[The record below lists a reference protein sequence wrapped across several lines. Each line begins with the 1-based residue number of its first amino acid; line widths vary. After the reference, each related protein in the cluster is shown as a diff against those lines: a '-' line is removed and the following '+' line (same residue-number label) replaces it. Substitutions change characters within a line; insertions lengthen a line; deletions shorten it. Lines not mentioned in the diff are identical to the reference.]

1 MNDIDDYIQGELI
14 KIPFNLYNLITK
26 YIESNNNNTKV
37 AFVGGYLRD
46 LLIRKFH
53 KKSFPEPL
61 DIDLVI
67 EGSSISLAKFI
78 KKNIVN
84 VDLCLI
90 KEFNLYNTVEININ
104 DYKIDIA
111 SARKEIY
118 SSPGLNPTVTK
129 STIEEDLKRRDFTI
143 NSIAFEV
150 STRKIYDLYGGI
162 SDIKS
167 KRLNLLHSNSISD
180 DPSRLIRCAKYASRL
195 DFNIS
200 NNCLKQS
207 QETVRQWPWKS
218 TEAQQKVIYPPAL
231 GIRIR
236 MELAEICKHDNL
248 TNVISIIH
256 KWEIISILNE
266 NIKVDKRFLRG
277 LNWIKKLNGNYM
289 LYLLKDSEDLEK
301 ACQRFLVNNSEIKIL
316 EDYLNIKKILKTN
329 PKKFN
334 HFSPSSW
341 TEFIEDRNLNDETIK
356 LLICDGGPYW
366 RKLFRWLFIYKF
378 IKSKKD
384 GETLKKEG
392 WDPGKEMGKE
402 IKRLR
407 YLEIDKLNRN

>member
-1 MNDIDDYIQGELI
+1 MNDIADYIEGELI

-26 YIESNNNNTKV
+26 YIESNNNTKV

-53 KKSFPEPL
+53 KKSFSEPV

-78 KKNIVN
+78 KKNIAN

-118 SSPGLNPTVTK
+118 SAPGLNPTVIN
-129 STIEEDLKRRDFTI
+129 SNIEEDLKRRDFTI

-150 STRKIYDLYGGI
+150 STRKIYDLNGGI

-167 KRLNLLHSNSISD
+167 KKLNLLHSNSISD

-200 NNCLKQS
+200 NNSLKQS

-218 TEAQQKVIYPPAL
+218 SETHQKLISPPAL

-236 MELAEICKHDNL
+236 MELAEIYKHDNL
-248 TNVISIIH
+248 NNVISIIH

-277 LNWIKKLNGNYM
+277 LSWIKKLNGNYM
-289 LYLLKDSEDLEK
+289 LYLLKDAEDLGK
-301 ACQRFLVNNSEIKIL
+301 ACKRFLVNNGEKKIL
-316 EDYLNIKKILKTN
+316 EDYSNIKNILKTN
-329 PKKFN
+329 QKEFM
-334 HFSPSSW
+334 HYSPSSW
-341 TEFIEDRNLNDETIK
+341 TQFIENRNLNDETVK
-356 LLICDGGPYW
+356 LLICDGQPYW
-366 RKLFRWLFIYKF
+366 RNLFKWLFIYKS

-384 GETLKKEG
+384 GEILKKEG
-392 WDPGKEMGKE
+392 WKPGKEMGKE

>member
-1 MNDIDDYIQGELI
+1 MNDISEYIHGELI

-26 YIESNNNNTKV
+26 YIESHNNTKV

-46 LLIRKFH
+46 LLVSKFH
-53 KKSFPEPL
+53 KKSFSEPV

-84 VDLCLI
+84 VEICLI
-90 KEFNLYNTVEININ
+90 KEFHLYNTVEININ

-118 SSPGLNPTVTK
+118 SAPGVNPIVTN
-129 STIEEDLKRRDFTI
+129 STIKEDLKRRDFTI

-150 STRKIYDLYGGI
+150 STRKIFDLYGGI

-167 KRLNLLHSNSISD
+167 KKLNLLHSNSISD

-200 NNCLKQS
+200 RNSLKQS
-207 QETVRQWPWKS
+207 QETVKQWPWRS
-218 TEAQQKVIYPPAL
+218 SATHQKMIFPPAL

-236 MELAEICKHDNL
+236 MELAEIYKHDNL
-248 TNVISIIH
+248 NNVISIID

-277 LNWIKKLNGNYM
+277 LKWIKSLNGNYI
-289 LYLLKDSEDLEK
+289 LFLLKDAENLEK
-301 ACQRFLVNNSEIKIL
+301 ACQRFLINHSEKKIL
-316 EDYLNIKKILKTN
+316 EDYLNIKKKLKTKEDKYKN
-329 PKKFN
+329 Y
-334 HFSPSSW
+334 SASSW
-341 TEFIEDRNLNDETIK
+341 TEFIENRNLDDETVK

-366 RKLFRWLFIYKF
+366 RNLFKWLFIYKS

-392 WDPGKEMGKE
+392 WEPGKEMGKE

-407 YLEIDKLNRN
+407 YLEIDKLHRN

>member
-1 MNDIDDYIQGELI
+1 MNDISEYIHGELI
-14 KIPFNLYNLITK
+14 KIPFDLYNLITK
-26 YIESNNNNTKV
+26 YIESHNNTKV

-46 LLIRKFH
+46 LLINKFH
-53 KKSFPEPL
+53 KKSFSEPL

-118 SSPGLNPTVTK
+118 SAPGLNPTVNK

-200 NNCLKQS
+200 NNSLKQS

-218 TEAQQKVIYPPAL
+218 SETHKKMIANPAL
-231 GIRIR
+231 GMRIR
-236 MELAEICKHDNL
+236 MELAEIYKHENL
-248 TNVISIIH
+248 NNVISIIN
-256 KWEIISILNE
+256 KWEIISILNKDI
-266 NIKVDKRFLRG
+266 NVDKRFLRG

-289 LYLLKDSEDLEK
+289 LYLLKDAEDLEK

-316 EDYLNIKKILKTN
+316 EDYSNIKKILKTN
-329 PKKFN
+329 QKKFM
-334 HFSPSSW
+334 HYSPSSW
-341 TEFIEDRNLNDETIK
+341 TEFIENRNLNDETVK

-366 RKLFRWLFIYKF
+366 HNLFKWLFIYKS

-392 WDPGKEMGKE
+392 WEPGKEMGKE
-402 IKRLR
+402 SKRLR
-407 YLEIDKLNRN
+407 YLEIDKFNRN

>member
-1 MNDIDDYIQGELI
+1 MNDISEYIHGELI

-26 YIESNNNNTKV
+26 YIESNNNTKV

-46 LLIRKFH
+46 LLISKFH
-53 KKSFPEPL
+53 KKSFSKPV

-118 SSPGLNPTVTK
+118 SAPGLNPTLTN
-129 STIEEDLKRRDFTI
+129 SSIEEDLKRRDFTI
-143 NSIAFEV
+143 NSIAFEI
-150 STRKIYDLYGGI
+150 SKRKIYDLYGGI

-167 KRLNLLHSNSISD
+167 KKLNLLHSNSISD
-180 DPSRLIRCAKYASRL
+180 DPSRLIRCAKYSSRL
-195 DFNIS
+195 NFNIS
-200 NNCLKQS
+200 NNSLKQS
-207 QETVRQWPWKS
+207 QETVKQWPWKS
-218 TEAQQKVIYPPAL
+218 SETHEKMISPPAL

-236 MELAEICKHDNL
+236 MELAEIYKHDNL
-248 TNVISIIH
+248 NNVISIIH
-256 KWEIISILNE
+256 KWGIISILNE

-289 LYLLKDSEDLEK
+289 LYLLKDAEDLGT
-301 ACQRFLVNNSEIKIL
+301 ACRRFLVNNGEKKIL
-316 EDYLNIKKILKTN
+316 EDYSNIKNIFKT
-329 PKKFN
+329 KQDKYI
-334 HFSPSSW
+334 HYSPSSW
-341 TEFIEDRNLNDETIK
+341 TEFIEKRNLNDETVK
-356 LLICDGGPYW
+356 LLICDGGVFW
-366 RKLFRWLFIYKF
+366 RNLFKWLFTYKY
-378 IKSKKD
+378 IKSEKD
-384 GETLKKEG
+384 GEILKKEG
-392 WDPGKEMGKE
+392 WEPGKEMGKE

>member
-1 MNDIDDYIQGELI
+1 MNDISDYIQAELI
-14 KIPFNLYNLITK
+14 KIPFNLYDLITK
-26 YIESNNNNTKV
+26 YIESNKNTKV

-46 LLIRKFH
+46 LLISKFH
-53 KKSFPEPL
+53 KKSFSEPV

-84 VDLCLI
+84 IDLCLI

-118 SSPGLNPTVTK
+118 SAPGLNPTVSN

-150 STRKIYDLYGGI
+150 STRKIYDIYGGI

-167 KRLNLLHSNSISD
+167 KKLNLLHSNSISD

-200 NNCLKQS
+200 NNSLKQS
-207 QETVRQWPWKS
+207 QETVRKWPWKS
-218 TEAQQKVIYPPAL
+218 SETHKKMIFPPGI
-231 GIRIR
+231 GIRVR
-236 MELAEICKHDNL
+236 MELAEIYKHDNL
-248 TNVISIIH
+248 NKVISIIH
-256 KWEIISILNE
+256 KWGIIEILNE

-277 LNWIKKLNGNYM
+277 LNWIKKLNGNYV
-289 LYLLKDSEDLEK
+289 LFLLKDAKNLEK
-301 ACQRFLVNNSEIKIL
+301 TYQRFLINSSEKKIL
-316 EDYLNIKKILKTN
+316 EDYLNIKKKLITN
-329 PKKFN
+329 EDKYKHYP
-334 HFSPSSW
+334 PSSW
-341 TEFIEDRNLNDETIK
+341 TEFIENRNLNDETVK

-366 RKLFRWLFIYKF
+366 RNLFKWLFIYKN

-392 WDPGKEMGKE
+392 WEPGKEMGKE

-407 YLEIDKLNRN
+407 YLEIDNLNRN

>member
-1 MNDIDDYIQGELI
+1 MNDISDYIQGELI
-14 KIPFNLYNLITK
+14 KTPFNLYNLIAK
-26 YIESNNNNTKV
+26 YIELNNKTKV

-46 LLIRKFH
+46 LLISKFH
-53 KKSFPEPL
+53 KKSFSKPV

-111 SARKEIY
+111 CARKEIY
-118 SSPGLNPTVTK
+118 SAPGLNPTVNK
-129 STIEEDLKRRDFTI
+129 STIEEDLKRRDFTV

-167 KRLNLLHSNSISD
+167 KRLNLLHSKSISD
-180 DPSRLIRCAKYASRL
+180 DPSRIIRCAKYASRL

-200 NNCLKQS
+200 NNSLKQS
-207 QETVRQWPWKS
+207 QETVRQWPWKTS
-218 TEAQQKVIYPPAL
+218 ETNQKMIYPPGL

-248 TNVISIIH
+248 TNVISIIN

-277 LNWIKKLNGNYM
+277 LNWIKKLKGNHM

-316 EDYLNIKKILKTN
+316 EDYLNIKKILNTN
-329 PKKFN
+329 QKKFN

-341 TEFIEDRNLNDETIK
+341 TEFIEDRNLNDETVK

-384 GETLKKEG
+384 GKTLKQEG
-392 WDPGKEMGKE
+392 WYPGKGMGKE

>member
-1 MNDIDDYIQGELI
+1 MNDISDYIQGELI
-14 KIPFNLYNLITK
+14 KTPFNLYNLITK
-26 YIESNNNNTKV
+26 YIESNNNIKV

-46 LLIRKFH
+46 LLISKFH
-53 KKSFPEPL
+53 KKSFSKPT

-67 EGSSISLAKFI
+67 EGSAISLAKFI

-118 SSPGLNPTVTK
+118 SAPGLNPTVTK
-129 STIEEDLKRRDFTI
+129 STIEEDLKRRDFSI
-143 NSIAFEV
+143 NSIAYEV
-150 STRKIYDLYGGI
+150 STSRIYDLYGGI

-167 KRLNLLHSNSISD
+167 KKLHLLHSKSISD
-180 DPSRLIRCAKYASRL
+180 DPSRLIRCAKYSSRL

-200 NNCLKQS
+200 NDSLKQS
-207 QETVRQWPWKS
+207 QETVRKWPWKS
-218 TEAQQKVIYPPAL
+218 SETYQKMIYPPAL

-236 MELAEICKHDNL
+236 MELAEIYKYDNL
-248 TNVISIIH
+248 NNVISIIH
-256 KWEIISILNE
+256 KWGIISILNE
-266 NIKVDKRFLRG
+266 NIKVDRGFLRG
-277 LNWIKKLNGNYM
+277 LNWIKKLDGNYM
-289 LYLLKDSEDLEK
+289 LYLLKDAEDLET
-301 ACQRFLVNNSEIKIL
+301 ACQRFLVNVSETKIL
-316 EDYLNIKKILKTN
+316 EDYSNIKKILKTN
-329 PKKFN
+329 QRKFM
-334 HFSPSSW
+334 HFSPSNW
-341 TEFIEDRNLNDETIK
+341 TEFIENRNLNDETVK

-366 RKLFRWLFIYKF
+366 RNLFKWLFIYKS

-392 WDPGKEMGKE
+392 WVPGKEMGKE

-407 YLEIDKLNRN
+407 YLEIDKLNKN

>member
-1 MNDIDDYIQGELI
+1 MNDISEYIHGELI

-26 YIESNNNNTKV
+26 YIESQNNTKV

-46 LLIRKFH
+46 LLISKFH
-53 KKSFPEPL
+53 KKSFSEPL

-67 EGSSISLAKFI
+67 EGSSISLARFI
-78 KKNIVN
+78 KKNVVN
-84 VDLCLI
+84 ADLCLI

-111 SARKEIY
+111 SARKENY
-118 SSPGLNPTVTK
+118 PAPGVNPTVTK

-150 STRKIYDLYGGI
+150 VTRKIYDLHGGI

-167 KRLNLLHSNSISD
+167 KKLNLLHSHSISD
-180 DPSRLIRCAKYASRL
+180 DPSRLIRCAKYAARL

-200 NNCLKQS
+200 NNSLKQS

-218 TEAQQKVIYPPAL
+218 PKTHRKMISPHAL

-236 MELAEICKHDNL
+236 MELAEIYKYDNL
-248 TNVISIIH
+248 NNVISIIN
-256 KWEIISILNE
+256 KWKIISILNE
-266 NIKVDKRFLRG
+266 NINVDKRFLRG

-289 LYLLKDSEDLEK
+289 LYLLKDSEDLET
-301 ACQRFLVNNSEIKIL
+301 ACQRFLINNNEIKIL
-316 EDYLNIKKILKTN
+316 EDYTNIKKILKTN
-329 PKKFN
+329 QKKFM
-334 HFSPSSW
+334 HFSPSNW
-341 TEFIEDRNLNDETIK
+341 TEFIEERNLNDETVK

-366 RKLFRWLFIYKF
+366 HNLFKWLFIYKS

-407 YLEIDKLNRN
+407 YLEIDKLNKN

>member
-1 MNDIDDYIQGELI
+1 MNDIADYIQEELI

-26 YIESNNNNTKV
+26 YIESNNKTKV

-53 KKSFPEPL
+53 KKSFSEPV

-104 DYKIDIA
+104 NYKIDIA

-118 SSPGLNPTVTK
+118 SAPGLNPIVTK

-167 KRLNLLHSNSISD
+167 KKLNLLHSNSISD

-195 DFNIS
+195 NFNIS
-200 NNCLKQS
+200 NNSLKQS
-207 QETVRQWPWKS
+207 QETVRKWPWKS
-218 TEAQQKVIYPPAL
+218 SETRQKMIFPPAI

-236 MELAEICKHDNL
+236 MELAEIYKHDNL
-248 TNVISIIH
+248 NNVISIIH
-256 KWEIISILNE
+256 KWEIISIFNE

-277 LNWIKKLNGNYM
+277 LNWIEKLNGNYM
-289 LYLLKDSEDLEK
+289 LYLLKDAEDLEK
-301 ACQRFLVNNSEIKIL
+301 ACQRFLVNNSEKKIL
-316 EDYLNIKKILKTN
+316 EDYSNIKKILKIN
-329 PKKFN
+329 QKKFM

-341 TEFIEDRNLNDETIK
+341 TEFIEVRNLNDETVK
-356 LLICDGGPYW
+356 LLICDGGMYW
-366 RKLFRWLFIYKF
+366 RNFFKWLFIYKS

-407 YLEIDKLNRN
+407 YLEIDNLNRN

>member
-1 MNDIDDYIQGELI
+1 MNDISDYIQRELI
-14 KIPFNLYNLITK
+14 KTPFNLYNLIAK
-26 YIESNNNNTKV
+26 YLESNNNTKV

-46 LLIRKFH
+46 LLISKFH
-53 KKSFPEPL
+53 KKSFSKPV

-118 SSPGLNPTVTK
+118 SAPGLNPTVNK

-200 NNCLKQS
+200 NNSLKQS

-218 TEAQQKVIYPPAL
+218 SETHKKMISPPAL

-236 MELAEICKHDNL
+236 MELAGIYKYDDL
-248 TNVISIIH
+248 KNVITIIN
-256 KWEIISILNE
+256 KWEIISILDQNM
-266 NIKVDKRFLRG
+266 IVDKRFLRG

-289 LYLLKDSEDLEK
+289 LYLLKDSEDFETT
-301 ACQRFLVNNSEIKIL
+301 CQRFLINSSEIKIL
-316 EDYLNIKKILKTN
+316 EDYANIKQILKTN
-329 PKKFN
+329 KKKFM
-334 HFSPSSW
+334 HFSPSNW
-341 TEFIEDRNLNDETIK
+341 TEFIEDKNLNDETVK
-356 LLICDGGPYW
+356 LLICDGGLHW
-366 RKLFRWLFIYKF
+366 HNLFKWLFIYKS

-407 YLEIDKLNRN
+407 YLEIDKLNKN

>member
-1 MNDIDDYIQGELI
+1 MNDIADYIQGELS

-26 YIESNNNNTKV
+26 YIESNNNTKV

-53 KKSFPEPL
+53 KKSFSEPV

-78 KKNIVN
+78 KKNIAN

-104 DYKIDIA
+104 NYKIDIA

-118 SSPGLNPTVTK
+118 SAPGSNPIVTN

-150 STRKIYDLYGGI
+150 STRKIFDLYGGI

-167 KRLNLLHSNSISD
+167 KKLNLLHSNSISD
-180 DPSRLIRCAKYASRL
+180 DPSRLIRCAKYSSRF

-200 NNCLKQS
+200 NNSLKQS
-207 QETVRQWPWKS
+207 QKTVRLWPWKS
-218 TEAQQKVIYPPAL
+218 SETFQNITFPPAI
-231 GIRIR
+231 GVRIR
-236 MELAEICKHDNL
+236 MELAEIYKNDNL
-248 TNVISIIH
+248 KDVISIIH
-256 KWEIISILNE
+256 KWGIISILNE
-266 NIKVDKRFLRG
+266 NIKVDKSFLRG
-277 LNWIKKLNGNYM
+277 LNWIKKLNGNYL
-289 LYLLKDSEDLEK
+289 LYLLKDAEDLGT
-301 ACQRFLVNNSEIKIL
+301 ACRRFLVNNGEKKIL
-316 EDYLNIKKILKTN
+316 EDYSNIKKILKIN
-329 PKKFN
+329 QKKFM
-334 HFSPSSW
+334 HYSPSSW
-341 TEFIEDRNLNDETIK
+341 TEFIENRNLNDETVK

-366 RKLFRWLFIYKF
+366 RNLFKWLFIYKS
-378 IKSKKD
+378 IKSTKD
-384 GETLKKEG
+384 GETLQKEG
-392 WDPGKEMGKE
+392 WVPGKEMGKE

-407 YLEIDKLNRN
+407 YLEIDKLHKN

>member
-1 MNDIDDYIQGELI
+1 MNDISDYIQGELI
-14 KIPFNLYNLITK
+14 KTPFNLYNLITK
-26 YIESNNNNTKV
+26 YIEFNNNIKV
-37 AFVGGYLRD
+37 AFVGGYIRD

-53 KKSFPEPL
+53 KKSFSEPV

-118 SSPGLNPTVTK
+118 SAPGLNPKVTK

-150 STRKIYDLYGGI
+150 STRKIYDLYEGI

-167 KRLNLLHSNSISD
+167 KRLNLLHSKSISD
-180 DPSRLIRCAKYASRL
+180 DPSRLIRCAKYASRF

-200 NNCLKQS
+200 NNSLKQS
-207 QETVRQWPWKS
+207 QETVKRWPWKS
-218 TEAQQKVIYPPAL
+218 SETHQKMIYPPAL

-236 MELAEICKHDNL
+236 MELAEICKQDNL
-248 TNVISIIH
+248 NNVISIID
-256 KWEIISILNE
+256 KWEVISILNE

-289 LYLLKDSEDLEK
+289 LYLVKDSEDLET
-301 ACQRFLVNNSEIKIL
+301 ACQRFLLNSSEIKIL
-316 EDYLNIKKILKTN
+316 KDYLNIKKILKTN
-329 PKKFN
+329 QKKFN

-341 TEFIEDRNLNDETIK
+341 TEFIENKNLNIETVK
-356 LLICDGGPYW
+356 LLICEGGPHW
-366 RKLFRWLFIYKF
+366 RNLFKWLFIYKF
-378 IKSKKD
+378 IKSKKN

-392 WDPGKEMGKE
+392 WIQGKEIGTE

-407 YLEIDKLNRN
+407 YLEIDKLNRI

>member
-1 MNDIDDYIQGELI
+1 MKSL
-14 KIPFNLYNLITK
+14 L
-26 YIESNNNNTKV
+26 
-37 AFVGGYLRD
+37 LR
-46 LLIRKFH
+46 
-53 KKSFPEPL
+53 S
-61 DIDLVI
+61 
-67 EGSSISLAKFI
+67 SSIA
-78 KKNIVN
+78 
-84 VDLCLI
+84 
-90 KEFNLYNTVEININ
+90 
-104 DYKIDIA
+104 
-111 SARKEIY
+111 
-118 SSPGLNPTVTK
+118 
-129 STIEEDLKRRDFTI
+129 IEDDLKRRDFTI

-167 KRLNLLHSNSISD
+167 KKLNLLHSNSISD

-200 NNCLKQS
+200 NNSLKQS
-207 QETVRQWPWKS
+207 QETVRQWPWIS
-218 TEAQQKVIYPPAL
+218 SETNQKMIYPPAL

-277 LNWIKKLNGNYM
+277 LNWIKKLKGNHM

-316 EDYLNIKKILKTN
+316 EDYLNIKKILNTN
-329 PKKFN
+329 QKIFN

-341 TEFIEDRNLNDETIK
+341 TEFIEDRNLNDETVK

-366 RKLFRWLFIYKF
+366 HKLFKWLFIYKF

-392 WDPGKEMGKE
+392 WNPGKEMGKE

>member
-1 MNDIDDYIQGELI
+1 MNDISEYIHGELI

-26 YIESNNNNTKV
+26 YTESKNNTKV

-46 LLIRKFH
+46 LLIGKFH
-53 KKSFPEPL
+53 KKSFSEPV

-84 VDLCLI
+84 VDFCLI

-118 SSPGLNPTVTK
+118 PAPGLNPIVTN
-129 STIEEDLKRRDFTI
+129 SIIEEDLKRRDFTI

-167 KRLNLLHSNSISD
+167 KKLNLLHSNSISD

-200 NNCLKQS
+200 NNSLKQS
-207 QETVRQWPWKS
+207 QETVRKWPWKS
-218 TEAQQKVIYPPAL
+218 SESHQKTIFPPAI

-236 MELAEICKHDNL
+236 MELAEIYKHDNL
-248 TNVISIIH
+248 NNVISIIH

-266 NIKVDKRFLRG
+266 NIKVDKSFLRG

-289 LYLLKDSEDLEK
+289 LYLLKDAEDLEATCK
-301 ACQRFLVNNSEIKIL
+301 RFLVNNCEIKIL
-316 EDYLNIKKILKTN
+316 EDYSNIKKLLKTN
-329 PKKFN
+329 QKKFL

-341 TEFIEDRNLNDETIK
+341 TEFIENRNLNDETVK
-356 LLICDGGPYW
+356 LLICDGVPYW
-366 RKLFRWLFIYKF
+366 RNLFRWLFIYKS

-392 WDPGKEMGKE
+392 WEPGKEMGKE

-407 YLEIDKLNRN
+407 YLEIDKLN

>member
-1 MNDIDDYIQGELI
+1 MNDISDYIQGELI
-14 KIPFNLYNLITK
+14 KTPFNLYKLITK
-26 YIESNNNNTKV
+26 YIESNENTKV

-46 LLIRKFH
+46 LLISKFH
-53 KKSFPEPL
+53 KKSFSKPV

-90 KEFNLYNTVEININ
+90 KEFNIYNTVEININ

-118 SSPGLNPTVTK
+118 TAPGLNPTVTN

-167 KRLNLLHSNSISD
+167 KKLNLLHSKSISD

-200 NNCLKQS
+200 NNSLKQS

-218 TEAQQKVIYPPAL
+218 SATHQKMIFPPSL

-236 MELAEICKHDNL
+236 MELAEIHKRGNL
-248 TNVISIIH
+248 NNVISIIH
-256 KWEIISILNE
+256 KWEIISILNG

-277 LNWIKKLNGNYM
+277 LNWIKKMNGNYM
-289 LYLLKDSEDLEK
+289 LYLLKDAEDLGT
-301 ACQRFLVNNSEIKIL
+301 ACNRFLVNNGEKKIL
-316 EDYLNIKKILKTN
+316 EDYSNIKKILKTN
-329 PKKFN
+329 QKKFM
-334 HFSPSSW
+334 HYSPSSW
-341 TEFIEDRNLNDETIK
+341 TEFIENGNLNDETVK

-366 RKLFRWLFIYKF
+366 HNLFKWLFIYKS

-392 WDPGKEMGKE
+392 WEPGKEMGEE